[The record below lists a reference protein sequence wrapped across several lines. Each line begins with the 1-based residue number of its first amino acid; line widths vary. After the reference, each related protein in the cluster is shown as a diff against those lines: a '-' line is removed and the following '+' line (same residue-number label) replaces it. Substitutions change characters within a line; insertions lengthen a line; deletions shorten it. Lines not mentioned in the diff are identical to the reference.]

1 MSCLKMKFKLNSFEK
16 ILDFNNQNQERKGLK
31 ILTTEQILNRIPI
44 SLAHLEAG
52 NNSRKLKNKI
62 RQLLYSLYRSKT
74 LSKTIYEH
82 LINTTI

>member
-52 NNSRKLKNKI
+52 NNSRKLNNKI

>member
-1 MSCLKMKFKLNSFEK
+1 MSCLKMKFKLNSVEK
-16 ILDFNNQNQERKGLK
+16 ILDYNNQNQERKGLK

-44 SLAHLEAG
+44 FLAHLETG
-52 NNSRKLKNKI
+52 NNSWKLKNKI